1 MSVPSDISL
10 LSCSSG
16 AATAAYTD
24 KSSMDITRKMRTMDR
39 FMVPSPVP
47 VSLFLLI
54 IKHIALFSVYIFEM
68 FFIHFIRTQTP
79 QRRKK
84 KQ

>member
-10 LSCSSG
+10 LSCGSG
-16 AATAAYTD
+16 AAPAAYTD
-24 KSSMDITRKMRTMDR
+24 NSSMEITRKMHTIYR

-47 VSLFLLI
+47 VSLFHLI

-79 QRRKK
+79 PRRKK